1 MIFRP
6 ISSVRSTSLR
16 DAIGAWLQS
25 CAEIEAARSIRTLA
39 VADRVA
45 GPAGRDAA
53 IADPVRRR
61 VASMAELSSACPF
74 ANPDYRSASE
84 QIRGFNDERD
94 F

>member
-45 GPAGRDAA
+45 GPAGRDTA